1 LIALNRKNLDD
12 KTVIE
17 TMGCVFKYREDLHHL
32 REQVDGRQLNLDA
45 LLKVS
50 PEMVS

>member
-1 LIALNRKNLDD
+1 
-12 KTVIE
+12 
-17 TMGCVFKYREDLHHL
+17 LHHL
-32 REQVDGRQLNLDA
+32 REQVDNRQLNLDA